1 MQRWGLTG
9 GIASGKST
17 VAAMLRELGFNVL
30 DADNLAHQ
38 LIEPEQ
44 PAYQEVVEQFGREI
58 LDPNGRIDRRKLGAL
73 VFADR
78 SKLEA
83 LNALVHPRVAKATQD
98 QFEVWERDGVRD
110 AAFVEAALIV
120 EAGMHKQLHGVAVA
134 WCEPQQ
140 QLDRLVAR
148 GMSPSEAQR
157 RIALQMPNDEKLR
170 YATET
175 IDCSRSLEETRQQ
188 VQALAARLRQTMPG
202 SPFR

>member
-17 VAAMLRELGFNVL
+17 VAAMLREFGFQVL
-30 DADNLAHQ
+30 DADTLAHQ

-44 PAYQEVVEQFGREI
+44 PAYNEVVQQFGREI
-58 LDPNGRIDRRKLGAL
+58 LDPDRRINRGKLGAL

-78 SKLEA
+78 SKLAA
-83 LNALVHPRVAKATQD
+83 LNAIVHPRVAKATQD

-120 EAGMHKQLHGVAVA
+120 EAGMHKQLDGVVVA
-134 WCEPQQ
+134 WCQPQQ
-140 QLDRLVAR
+140 QLDRLIAR

-170 YATET
+170 YATAI
-175 IDCSRSLEETRQQ
+175 IDCSGSLEETVRQ
-188 VQALAARLRQTMPG
+188 VAALAARLKQTASG
-202 SPFR
+202 SPSR

>member
-17 VAAMLRELGFNVL
+17 VAAMLRELGFKVL
-30 DADNLAHQ
+30 EADNLAHQ
-38 LIEPEQ
+38 LIEPGQ
-44 PAYQEVVEQFGREI
+44 PAYNEVVQRFSREI
-58 LDPNGRIDRRKLGAL
+58 LNEDGRINRATLGAV

-83 LNALVHPRVAKATQD
+83 LNAIVHPRVAKATQD

-120 EAGMHKQLHGVAVA
+120 EAGMHKQLDGVVVA

-148 GMSPSEAQR
+148 GMSPSEAKR

-175 IDCSRSLEETRQQ
+175 IDCSGSLEETGRQ
-188 VQALAARLRQTMPG
+188 VEALAARLKQTASG
-202 SPFR
+202 SPSR